1 MSNEEFLEAF
11 RNMFPEFENVTDSR
25 ALFFFELAKNRMSEK
40 RWGKFYKEG
49 VLYLS
54 AHLLFMRWGKD
65 GNTAQSGGAKQ
76 ETTSKTIGKLSK
88 GMSSVNSGVYANA
101 GDLATTI
108 YGRLYWDLLKS
119 FPAIIK
125 VF

>member
-11 RNMFPEFENVTDSR
+11 RNMFPEFSNVTDSR
-25 ALFFFELAKNRMSEK
+25 ALLFFDLAKNRMSEK
-40 RWGKFYKEG
+40 RWGKLYKEG
-49 VLYLS
+49 ILYLS
-54 AHLLFMRWGKD
+54 AHLLFVRWGKD

-76 ETTSKTIGKLSK
+76 EVTSKSIGKLSK
-88 GMSSVNSGVYANA
+88 GMASANSGKYTDA
-101 GDLATTI
+101 GDLATTT

>member
-1 MSNEEFLEAF
+1 MTNDEFLEAF
-11 RNMFPEFENVTDSR
+11 RNMFPEFSNVTDSR
-25 ALFFFELAKNRMSEK
+25 ALFFFDLAQNRMSQK

-65 GNTAQSGGAKQ
+65 GNTAQGGGAKQ
-76 ETTSKTIGKLSK
+76 EATSKTVGKLSK
-88 GMSSVNSGVYANA
+88 GMSSVNSGVYADA

>member
-11 RNMFPEFENVTDSR
+11 RNMFPEFSNVTDSR
-25 ALFFFELAKNRMSEK
+25 ALFFFDLAKNRMSEK
-40 RWGKFYKEG
+40 RWGKLYKEG
-49 VLYLS
+49 ILYLS
-54 AHLLFMRWGKD
+54 AHLLFVRWGKD

-76 ETTSKTIGKLSK
+76 EVTSKSIGKLSK
-88 GMSSVNSGVYANA
+88 GMASANSGKYTDA
-101 GDLATTI
+101 GDLATTT